1 MNEVKQRRFWI
12 GGIMAITLEKIS
24 KKSDYLYK
32 MKLEAG
38 ESGIKNIVQWVH
50 IIEDYDVANFL
61 RGSELVF
68 TTGIECDSD
77 EWILNFTHNIF
88 ENGACGLVINIGTH
102 IKSIPASVLQFC
114 NQNKLPIFSV
124 PWETKLVDITRD
136 FCRQIVQSEQVEENI
151 VSIFKDIIF
160 EAKDIS
166 SYIPSLERKGF
177 HENGN
182 YTVIAIYNVL
192 EGQNASVDS
201 NLKFYVEKIANRIGD
216 LSVTFT
222 YDKNRLVVLSEYS
235 IEAVNSFIDE
245 LTRQYLGGQ
254 GDFRIG
260 ISSTET
266 GVDSIAK
273 SFRRAYK
280 TLALCMKKDEK
291 VMYYD
296 KLGIYK
302 VLLESS
308 DYFILNQYYTDVL
321 KPLENYD
328 IENNTNFM
336 EFIKIYLDNNG
347 SVQSVA
353 EKMFVHRN
361 TVNYQLNKVQ
371 KITGLDLTS
380 LDVKLGFKL
389 CLYIKDII

>member
-1 MNEVKQRRFWI
+1 
-12 GGIMAITLEKIS
+12 MAITLEKIS
-24 KKSDYLYK
+24 KQSGYLYK

-38 ESGIKNIVQWVH
+38 ESGIKNIVEWVH
-50 IIEDYDVANFL
+50 IIEDNDVGNFL
-61 RGSELVF
+61 HGSELVF
-68 TTGIECDSD
+68 TTGIDCDGD
-77 EWILNFTHNIF
+77 DWILSFTQKMY
-88 ENGACGLVINIGTH
+88 ENGACGIVINIGRH
-102 IKSIPASVLQFC
+102 IKTIPAEVLHFC
-114 NQNKLPIFSV
+114 DQNKLPIFSV

-136 FCRQIVQSEQVEENI
+136 FCRKIVQSEQVEENI

-160 EAKDIS
+160 EAKDSS

-235 IEAVNSFIDE
+235 IEGINSFIDE
-245 LTRQYLGGQ
+245 LTRQYLAGQ

-260 ISSTET
+260 VSSTEI

-280 TLALCMKKDEK
+280 TLALCMKKNEK
-291 VMYYD
+291 TLYYD

-308 DYFILNQYYTDVL
+308 DYFILNKYFNDVL

-371 KITGLDLTS
+371 KITGSDLTE

-389 CLYIKDII
+389 CLYIRDII

>member
-1 MNEVKQRRFWI
+1 
-12 GGIMAITLEKIS
+12 MAITIEKIS
-24 KKSDYLYK
+24 KQAGFLYK

-38 ESGIKNIVQWVH
+38 ESGIKNIVEWVH
-50 IIEDYDVANFL
+50 IIEDHDVGSFL
-61 RGSELVF
+61 HGSELVF
-68 TTGIECDSD
+68 TTGIDCDSD
-77 EWILNFTHNIF
+77 EWIMNFTQKMH
-88 ENGACGLVINIGTH
+88 ENGACGVVINIGRH
-102 IKSIPASVLQFC
+102 IKTIPADVLQFC
-114 NQNKLPIFSV
+114 DQNRLPIFSV

-136 FCRQIVQSEQVEENI
+136 FCRKIVQSEQVEENI

-160 EAKDIS
+160 EAKDFS
-166 SYIPSLERKGF
+166 DYLPSLERKGF

-192 EGQNASVDS
+192 EGQNASVDP

-216 LSVTFT
+216 LSVSFT
-222 YDKNRLVVLSEYS
+222 YDKNRIVVLSEYS
-235 IEAVNSFIDE
+235 VEGINSFIDE
-245 LTRQYLGGQ
+245 LTRQYLAGQ

-260 ISSTET
+260 VSSTET
-266 GVDSIAK
+266 GVDSISK

-280 TLALCMKKDEK
+280 TLALCIKKDEK

-308 DYFILNQYYTDVL
+308 DYFILNQYYNDVL

-336 EFIKIYLDNNG
+336 EFIKTYLDNNG

-361 TVNYQLNKVQ
+361 TVNYQLNKVH
-371 KITGLDLTS
+371 KITGLDLTE

>member
-1 MNEVKQRRFWI
+1 
-12 GGIMAITLEKIS
+12 MAITLEKIS
-24 KKSDYLYK
+24 KQAGYLYK

-38 ESGIKNIVQWVH
+38 ESGLKNIVQWVH
-50 IIEDYDVANFL
+50 IIEDYDVADFL

-77 EWILNFTHNIF
+77 EWILNFTHNIY

>member
-1 MNEVKQRRFWI
+1 
-12 GGIMAITLEKIS
+12 MAITLEKIS
-24 KKSDYLYK
+24 KQAGYLYK

-38 ESGIKNIVQWVH
+38 ESGLKNIVQWVH
-50 IIEDYDVANFL
+50 IIEDYDVADFL

-77 EWILNFTHNIF
+77 EWILNFTHNIY

-114 NQNKLPIFSV
+114 DQNKLPIFSV

-151 VSIFKDIIF
+151 VSVFKDIIF

-182 YTVIAIYNVL
+182 YTVIAIYNVSD
-192 EGQNASVDS
+192 GQNASIDS
-201 NLKFYVEKIANRIGD
+201 KLKFYVEKIANRIGD

-222 YDKNRLVVLSEYS
+222 YDKNRLVVLSEYP
-235 IEAVNSFIDE
+235 IEGINSFIDE
-245 LTRQYLGGQ
+245 LTRQYLSGQ
-254 GDFRIG
+254 GDFRVG
-260 ISSTET
+260 VSSTET

-280 TLALCMKKDEK
+280 TLALCIKKNEK
-291 VMYYD
+291 IMFYD

-308 DYFILNQYYTDVL
+308 DYFILNKYYNDVL

-336 EFIKIYLDNNG
+336 EFIKMYLDNNG

-371 KITGLDLTS
+371 KITGLDLTE